1 MCVCLFVCFSF
12 LCGLSWSPAPC
23 QAVCFSLASAQSWL
37 LSFWSPS
44 IPDVGKTSVLS
55 SCLVLADDSQAA
67 AAVPCS
73 CMGFHC
79 MHRARP
85 SQDQKTHRGSSSLQ
99 NHPLS
104 PSHLPP
110 FASSS
115 EKADVWLRVWE
126 GLCSEQHCHRSGFRL
141 RRSALSNEEW
151 IKSSRR
157 VRGSLKV

>member
-1 MCVCLFVCFSF
+1 MWHILWPQPSPASINHRLLIPLVSLAHDSIFICLFVFPFCVH
-12 LCGLSWSPAPC
+12 LRGPPASC

-55 SCLVLADDSQAA
+55 SCLVLADSQTA

-85 SQDQKTHRGSSSLQ
+85 CQDQKTTEARHIPHSFFFFFLLLCMKFR
-99 NHPLS
+99 
-104 PSHLPP
+104 
-110 FASSS
+110 
-115 EKADVWLRVWE
+115 E
-126 GLCSEQHCHRSGFRL
+126 GRCV
-141 RRSALSNEEW
+141 A
-151 IKSSRR
+151 
-157 VRGSLKV
+157 